1 MSEPDTQKA
10 QSAPQEPSL
19 ATGSQLTSRWWKS
32 QRAQRS
38 LITALVFALI
48 STCIWWEFFAP
59 YIRTDDA
66 RVAATTVSF
75 APRGMGGQMI
85 DLLVDEGDR
94 VKNGQLLARLDQ
106 RIARAHLKRA
116 RAQDRWMSRELARI
130 QEQAKGGFTS
140 QRDLDRAICNAKS
153 ARADRQLA
161 RIALDDTLIK
171 STLDGV
177 VVFKSAEKGDF
188 LQPGQ
193 AAVTIADL
201 DSAWIAVNI
210 EETYARRLRAGQS
223 VMVKIDEGGELEG
236 HVGEI
241 LNSTASQF
249 ALIPAD
255 SGSGNY
261 TKVVQRIPIKVRL
274 LPSAGHALR
283 IGQSAEIRIRIKKGV
298 QP

>member
-1 MSEPDTQKA
+1 MSDQKPQDE
-10 QSAPQEPSL
+10 QSATQRPGSAAGPEP
-19 ATGSQLTSRWWKS
+19 ASRWWKS

-38 LITALVFALI
+38 LLAALVLAFIFTL
-48 STCIWWEFFAP
+48 IWWEFFAP

-66 RVAATTVSF
+66 RVAATTVAF
-75 APRGMGGQMI
+75 APKGAGGQVI
-85 DLLVDEGDR
+85 DLRVDEGER
-94 VKNGQLLARLDQ
+94 VKRGQLLLRLDQ
-106 RIARAHLKRA
+106 RAARAQLKRA
-116 RAQDRWMSRELARI
+116 RAQDRWMSRELSRI
-130 QEQAKGGFTS
+130 QEQTKGGFAP
-140 QRDLDRAICNAKS
+140 QRDLDRAICNARS

-161 RIALDDTLIK
+161 RIAFDDTLIK

-177 VVFKSAEKGDF
+177 VVLKSAEEGDF

-193 AAVTIADL
+193 AAMTIADL

-210 EETYARRLRAGQS
+210 EETYAGRLRAGQS
-223 VMVKIDEGGELEG
+223 AMVKIDEGKELEG

-241 LNSTASQF
+241 LNTTAAQF

-274 LPSAGHALR
+274 APNAGHALR
-283 IGQSAEIRIRIKKGV
+283 IGQSAEIRIRTGK
-298 QP
+298 